1 MPRVLNSGEISQKV
15 SSVHFWGIIRFIPQA
30 VRFIVG
36 IIHQKA
42 VLRSLRS
49 PETPFLAPFR
59 LNLMR
64 ILKNEF
70 QSTFFTY
77 GNSVT
82 KCFETCFLLSTP
94 KALAWATFEQTQTIS
109 QTSLLYNRLQV
120 RNLRLRVVNDTRT

>member
-64 ILKNEF
+64 IKKKKNF
-70 QSTFFTY
+70 NQH
-77 GNSVT
+77 
-82 KCFETCFLLSTP
+82 FLLTAIVSRNVLRP
-94 KALAWATFEQTQTIS
+94 VFYSVLQKHLPGP
-109 QTSLLYNRLQV
+109 LLNRLRRFRKLLCCIIACKFEICV
-120 RNLRLRVVNDTRT
+120 SA